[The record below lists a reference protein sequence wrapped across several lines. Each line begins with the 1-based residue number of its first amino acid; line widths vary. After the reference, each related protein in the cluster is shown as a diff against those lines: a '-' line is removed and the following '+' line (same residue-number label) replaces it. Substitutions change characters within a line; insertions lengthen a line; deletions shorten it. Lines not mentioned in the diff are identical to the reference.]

1 MTRFQLI
8 DPAAAEG
15 KAKTLLDAVKSKMGL
30 VPNMTRVMANAPA
43 ALDAYLQMSGA
54 LAGGTLNAKVREQ
67 IALTVGE
74 TNLCGYCLSAHTLI
88 GGKVGLPADEI
99 ASARRATSSDAKTAA
114 LLKFA
119 RALVLQK
126 GEVSDAAIAETRAA
140 GAKDGELLEVVANV
154 ALNIYT
160 NYVNHVAKTAIDFP
174 EVKPG
179 V

>member
-8 DPAAAEG
+8 DPASAEG

-54 LAGGTLNAKVREQ
+54 LAGGALNAKVREQ

-140 GAKDGELLEVVANV
+140 GAKDGDILEVVANV

-179 V
+179 A

>member
-15 KAKTLLDAVKSKMGL
+15 KAKTLLDAVKAKMGL